1 MTVDHEYLTNKHP
14 TFVPKEQYD
23 FMRSKKPIM
32 MSESSMI
39 SNYLN
44 L

>member
-1 MTVDHEYLTNKHP
+1 MTVDHDYFTNKP

-39 SNYLN
+39 SIYLN